1 MKAFV
6 SYSQKNE
13 SLPELSGLLQDLDRL
28 GIGVWVDK
36 KLAGETIWWNEILD
50 QIRACNVFVFVVT
63 KESLQS
69 AP

>member
-36 KLAGETIWWNEILD
+36 KLAGGTIWWNEILD
-50 QIRACNVFVFVVT
+50 QIRAHGPGKVEVRAFVMR
-63 KESLQS
+63 
-69 AP
+69 